1 MINVAILFGG
11 KSPEHEVSV
20 ISANQAIQALKNHKR
35 YKVIP
40 IYVSKEGNWYTSEKL
55 IDLTNYKN
63 LKELQKACQQV
74 DVSFSKKAFTY
85 TTKGFFK
92 KTVDIK
98 IDIAFPVFHGRHGE
112 DGCVQGLFELMD
124 IPYVGSNV
132 LASATTM
139 DKVASKMVLNDS
151 NINTLPYFWCYSE
164 KWLLQSNEILDKL
177 ETQFSYPLIVK
188 PSDLGSSIG
197 ITKADNREELE
208 DAIHNAATYSTR
220 ILIEP
225 AISNLKEINCSVMGT
240 SNKMEASVCE
250 QPIGSDKILS
260 FADKYKSGEG
270 GKSKGSSKGM
280 SEGMSSLKRKI
291 PADISEAQENLI
303 QSMAKATFKAFDS
316 AGLVRIDFMINL
328 DNDEVYVNEINTIPG
343 SLSFYL
349 WQHSDID
356 FTQLCE
362 RLLKIAIKKYSEKE
376 RLTFTFDGNLLSE
389 YSNGKAGS
397 KK

>member
-20 ISANQAIQALKNHKR
+20 ISANQAIEALKNHAQ
-35 YKVIP
+35 YNIIP
-40 IYVSKEGNWYTSEKL
+40 IYVSKEGNWYTADKL
-55 IDLTNYKN
+55 TDLKSYKN
-63 LKELQKACQQV
+63 LKQLQKECQQV

-85 TTKGFFK
+85 TTTGFFK

-98 IDIAFPVFHGRHGE
+98 IDLAFPVFHGRHGE

-139 DKVASKMVLNDS
+139 DKVASKMVLKDS
-151 NINTLPYFWCYSE
+151 GINTLPYFWCYSDE
-164 KWLLQSNEILDKL
+164 WLLQSSEILDKI
-177 ETQFSYPLIVK
+177 ETQFPYPLIVK

-197 ITKADNREELE
+197 IGKANNRDELE
-208 DAIHNAATYSTR
+208 EAIHDAATYSTR
-220 ILIEP
+220 ILVEP
-225 AISNLKEINCSVMGT
+225 AISKLKEINCSVMGT
-240 SNKMEASVCE
+240 NAKMETSVCE
-250 QPIGSDKILS
+250 QPLGSDQILS
-260 FADKYKSGEG
+260 FTDKYKSSG
-270 GKSKGSSKGM
+270 GKSKGM
-280 SEGMSSLKRKI
+280 TSLKRKI
-291 PADISEAQENLI
+291 PADISLEQEHLI
-303 QSMAKATFKAFDS
+303 KSMAKATFKAFDS

-328 DNDEVYVNEINTIPG
+328 ESDEVFVNEINTIPG

-362 RLLKIAIKKYSEKE
+362 RLLKIAIKKHSEKQ

-389 YSNGKAGS
+389 YSNGKAGGKS
-397 KK
+397 

>member
-20 ISANQAIQALKNHKR
+20 ISANQAIEALKDHAQ

-40 IYVSKEGNWYTSEKL
+40 IYVSKEGNWYTSDKL
-55 IDLTNYKN
+55 TDLKSYKDLN
-63 LKELQKACQQV
+63 KLKKECQQV

-85 TTKGFFK
+85 TTTGFFK

-98 IDIAFPVFHGRHGE
+98 IDVAFPVFHGRHGE

-139 DKVASKMVLNDS
+139 DKIASKMVLHDS
-151 NINTLPYFWCYSE
+151 KINTLPYFWCYSDE
-164 KWLLQSNEILDKL
+164 WLLESTAILDKIDS
-177 ETQFSYPLIVK
+177 QFTYPLIVK

-197 ITKADNREELE
+197 IKKADNRDELE
-208 DAIHNAATYSTR
+208 EAIHDAATYSTR

-225 AISNLKEINCSVMGT
+225 AITNLKEINCSVMGT
-240 SNKMEASVCE
+240 NAQMETSVCE
-250 QPIGSDKILS
+250 QPLGSDEILS
-260 FADKYKSGEG
+260 FTDKYKSSG
-270 GKSKGSSKGM
+270 GKSK
-280 SEGMSSLKRKI
+280 GMSSLKRKI
-291 PADISEAQENLI
+291 PADISPEQEATI
-303 QSMAKATFKAFDS
+303 KAMAKATFKSFDS

-328 DNDEVYVNEINTIPG
+328 DTDEVYVNEINTIPG

-349 WQHSDID
+349 WQHSDIN

-362 RLLKIAIKKYSEKE
+362 RLLKIAVKKYSEKQ
-376 RLTFTFDGNLLSE
+376 RLTFTFEGNLLAE

-397 KK
+397 KTGGKR

>member
-20 ISANQAIQALKNHKR
+20 ISANQAIQALKNHTQ
-35 YKVIP
+35 YNVIP
-40 IYVSKEGNWYTSEKL
+40 VYVSKEGNWYTSDKL
-55 IDLTNYKN
+55 TDLTNYKN
-63 LKELQKACQQV
+63 LKQLQKESQRI
-74 DVSFSKKAFTY
+74 DVSFSKKGFTY
-85 TTKGFFK
+85 TTTGFFK

-151 NINTLPYFWCYSE
+151 NIKTLPYFWCYSDE
-164 KWLLQSNEILDKL
+164 WLLESNEILDRI
-177 ETQFSYPLIVK
+177 ETQFTYPLIVK

-197 ITKADNREELE
+197 ITKVDNRDELE

-220 ILIEP
+220 ILVEP
-225 AISNLKEINCSVMGT
+225 AITKLKEINCSVMGT
-240 SNKMEASVCE
+240 NSDMETSVCE
-250 QPIGSDKILS
+250 QPLGADKILT
-260 FADKYKSGEG
+260 FTDKYKSSGG
-270 GKSKGSSKGM
+270 GKSKGGSKGI

-303 QSMAKATFKAFDS
+303 KSMGKATFKAFDS
-316 AGLVRIDFMINL
+316 AGLVRIDFMIDL
-328 DNDEVYVNEINTIPG
+328 ENDEVYVNEINTIPG

-349 WQHSDID
+349 WQHSDIN

-362 RLLKIAIKKYSEKE
+362 RLLKIAVKKYSEKQ

-397 KK
+397 KS